1 MTTMN
6 SHIGRWLPHLSGRF
20 CDSYSLLCNRL
31 LGASISE
38 KAPVGDFDSYMIACS
53 VFSDCSN
60 HVCRENCP
68 GRDND

>member
-6 SHIGRWLPHLSGRF
+6 SHIGRWLPH
-20 CDSYSLLCNRL
+20 SLLCNRL